1 MLKKRNRLGEI
12 DIFSNPKGATG
23 FVAEIVWG
31 FNSNLTGIESKVIG
45 AETYKKGSNKGQK
58 LGSDI
63 KFTSKEGRQYYI
75 QSKNTFYPSGPIY
88 TGGGTLDNVLDKIS
102 KVSPTSDAVAL
113 TDLEVQI
120 LKYNLLNSKM
130 FNNVGGLKQVS
141 ILLNNGILHFLKMES
156 IETLENSVKKGSKDI
171 SNLFYIYKGTYLI
184 PISDFLTTVRDL
196 MIKMEGLFKLNLS
209 DISIKA
215 DLPSIA
221 SNLLYEKEIVK
232 KLNPQR
238 YPGQFMLGRY
248 SDSMLAVGISEGEYL
263 TSKTE
268 INNIKIFAKEIR
280 MLIDKAMTPLG

>member
-1 MLKKRNRLGEI
+1 
-12 DIFSNPKGATG
+12 
-23 FVAEIVWG
+23 
-31 FNSNLTGIESKVIG
+31 
-45 AETYKKGSNKGQK
+45 
-58 LGSDI
+58 
-63 KFTSKEGRQYYI
+63 
-75 QSKNTFYPSGPIY
+75 
-88 TGGGTLDNVLDKIS
+88 
-102 KVSPTSDAVAL
+102 
-113 TDLEVQI
+113 
-120 LKYNLLNSKM
+120 
-130 FNNVGGLKQVS
+130 
-141 ILLNNGILHFLKMES
+141 
-156 IETLENSVKKGSKDI
+156 
-171 SNLFYIYKGTYLI
+171 
-184 PISDFLTTVRDL
+184 